1 MWIGIEIGPV
11 DDIMSRF
18 AKSED
23 EAKTMAAFRKNYN
36 CLFTENTLR
45 ERYHK
50 GLWTCE
56 TVRQNDRSKKYPII
70 RKVQLNVVD
79 RS

>member
-1 MWIGIEIGPV
+1 MGIEIGPV
-11 DDIMSRF
+11 DDIISRF

-45 ERYHK
+45 ERYHR

-56 TVRQNDRSKKYPII
+56 TVRQNSQRKKRPII
-70 RKVQLNVVD
+70 QKVQLTIID